1 MKMQLLSATTAMAL
15 FLAFGT
21 APAALAQNGE
31 PLTKKEAEKLLKQS
45 EQSLKEAQRASKRGE
60 VGQAAEHSVRY
71 TETMDRLNSG
81 LSASNMDNGMNDLEA
96 LDVAERVGEATL
108 KHEST
113 LLEVLE
119 RVPDQ
124 AKPAIERA
132 LEASL
137 RGHETATEMVL
148 NRGQVNLSEGVLTER
163 GARDAMKKNEAL
175 LKHAERA
182 QKRGDNAAVSRS
194 VDQYAENMGS
204 INLAIEQGRID
215 SSAAVS
221 VLERVDW
228 DTQRHISKLEGL
240 KDDAPEQALAG
251 IDRSLEESARGH
263 QMATQSLQQRSHA
276 ADVITGRRSPGGSF
290 GGFGTRPGTVSG
302 GSSLGG
308 SSMGRSGGQSGGRGR

>member
-15 FLAFGT
+15 FLALGT

-215 SSAAVS
+215 SSEAVS

>member
-15 FLAFGT
+15 FLALGT

-45 EQSLKEAQRASKRGE
+45 EQSLKEAQSASKRGE

-81 LSASNMDNGMNDLEA
+81 LSASNMDDGMNDHDALE
-96 LDVAERVGEATL
+96 VAERVDKATL

-113 LLEVLE
+113 ILEALD

-124 AKPAIERA
+124 AKPNIERA
-132 LEASL
+132 LEASR

-148 NRGQVNLSEGVLTER
+148 SRGQVDLSEGVLTER

-182 QKRGDNAAVSRS
+182 QRRGDNAAVSRS
-194 VDQYAENMGS
+194 VDRYAENMSS
-204 INLAIEQGRID
+204 INRAIEEGRVD
-215 SSAAVS
+215 RSEAVS
-221 VLERVDW
+221 VLDRVDR
-228 DTQRHISKLEGL
+228 DTRRHISKLEDL
-240 KDDAPEQALAG
+240 KGKVPEQAQPA
-251 IDRSLEESARGH
+251 IERSLRESTMGSR
-263 QMATQSLQQRSHA
+263 MATQSLQLSRA
-276 ADVITGRRSPGGSF
+276 AGVFTVPPSATGLSAGY
-290 GGFGTRPGTVSG
+290 GTRPGPVAG

-308 SSMGRSGGQSGGRGR
+308 SSSGQR